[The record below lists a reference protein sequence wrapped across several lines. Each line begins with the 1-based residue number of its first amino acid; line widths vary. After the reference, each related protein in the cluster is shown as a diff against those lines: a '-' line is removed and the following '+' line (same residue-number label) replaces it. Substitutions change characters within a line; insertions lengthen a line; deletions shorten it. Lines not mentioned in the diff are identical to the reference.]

1 MNDPTNTQIDF
12 IDSEC
17 VYIFNECFEIDYL
30 IGFLFAVVVI
40 FLWIRE
46 DRRNSPWI

>member
-1 MNDPTNTQIDF
+1 MNEFAKTEVYF

-17 VYIFNECFEIDYL
+17 VYMFNECFEIDYL

-46 DRRNSPWI
+46 DRRNSR